1 MKWQQY
7 ACRFASTLVKE
18 VLLDRVLFHPHE
30 AGDKKTK
37 MVKNMKKEKTNEN
50 RDNVAAIG
58 IGAMIVFIALILVA
72 AVAAAVII
80 QTAEKLQQ
88 NAQTTGQDTTDS
100 MAARLFVVNVI
111 VGGTNQLDVTFELAP
126 GSDDVVTED
135 IQWTIVC
142 AAGVDEDD
150 LAILPAG
157 ATHIIGDTG
166 TSSATI
172 AAGNTYVTS
181 LTTAN
186 CNPTANAEH
195 TILFQAGGG
204 GQTFEVLNY
213 GGDVTAGAVVI

>member
-37 MVKNMKKEKTNEN
+37 MVKNMKNEKTNEN